1 MISYKCVAV
10 NETFTTCTKYVQVE
24 DYSDFKL
31 TPGQMIT
38 YIVAICSL
46 FALVTVFKVIRRSFF

>member
-10 NETFTTCTKYVQVE
+10 NETFTQCTKYVQVE

-31 TPGQMIT
+31 TNGQMIV
-38 YIVAICSL
+38 YIVAICTL
-46 FALVTVFKVIRRSFF
+46 FALVAGFKAIRRQFF